1 MATYLVTGGA
11 GFIGSNIIRELLERG
26 ETVRVLDNFATG
38 RRENLEE
45 ISDRIDLREADIRDL
60 AAIRPAFEGVDYVLH
75 QAAIPSVPRSVKDP
89 VATTEANV
97 NGTLHALMAAREAGV
112 KRVVMASSSSV
123 YGANPELPKRE
134 NMRPLPISPYAASKL
149 ANEGYA
155 AAFTHVY
162 GLETV
167 CLRYFNVFGPRQDPT
182 SQYAAVIPLF
192 VSALLKGERPT
203 IFGDG
208 EQSRDFTHVA
218 NVVEANLKAATA
230 SGGSGGAYNIACGER
245 VTLNELVQAINEI
258 LGAKIEPIYEPE
270 RAGDVKHSLADISAA
285 REAFDYSPVVG
296 FREGLER
303 VVGWYGALAET
314 AGGSA

>member
-11 GFIGSNIIRELLERG
+11 GFIGSNIVRELLARG
-26 ETVRVLDNFATG
+26 ERVRVLDSFATG
-38 RRENLEE
+38 RRENLADLL
-45 ISDRIDLREADIRDL
+45 DRLDLREADIRDL
-60 AAIRPAFEGVDYVLH
+60 VAIRPAFGGVDYVLH

-89 VATTEANV
+89 VTTTEANV
-97 NGTLHALMAAREAGV
+97 NGTLHVLMAAQEAGV

-134 NMRPLPISPYAASKL
+134 SMRLLPISPYAASKL

-192 VSALLKGERPT
+192 ISALLRGERPT

-218 NVVEANLKAATA
+218 NVVEANLRAATA

-245 VTLNELVQAINEI
+245 ATLNELVRYLNEI
-258 LGAKIEPIYEPE
+258 LGTGIEPIYLQE

-285 REAFDYSPVVG
+285 KEAFGYVPVVG

-303 VVGWYGALAET
+303 VAGWYKGLAE
-314 AGGSA
+314 AAAGSA